1 VEVADVERQPT
12 WIGGRRGGGRRTV
25 EAADV
30 EAADV
35 EAADAEARGLCCGKV
50 VAVCGAAAARGAT
63 WSWPAAGSFCYHR

>member
-1 VEVADVERQPT
+1 MERQPT

-50 VAVCGAAAARGAT
+50 VVEDLLAAAAAQLA
-63 WSWPAAGSFCYHR
+63 SYQH

>member
-1 VEVADVERQPT
+1 MERQPT

-50 VAVCGAAAARGAT
+50 VAAVEQR
-63 WSWPAAGSFCYHR
+63 